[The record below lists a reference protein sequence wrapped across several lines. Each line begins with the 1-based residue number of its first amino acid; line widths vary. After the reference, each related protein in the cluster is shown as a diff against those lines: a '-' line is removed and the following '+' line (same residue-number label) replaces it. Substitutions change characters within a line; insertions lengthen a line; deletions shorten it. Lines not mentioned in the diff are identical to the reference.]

1 MSVTTRVTVATV
13 PLRVPFAHAA
23 GVRSTSSSVLV
34 ELELDGVVGIGE
46 AAPRPYVTGETVESV
61 RDGLRAWRPPVP
73 DAMREVVARVLT
85 DGVPEELVGGAP
97 PNLRCAIELA
107 LVDLAQKG
115 RPVPGADAEIPFVP
129 VLDGNGRWSTGAT
142 HLATAPLV
150 KVKTARTLEETA
162 ERVRALRDRPRT
174 VIVDANNGWGRADAR
189 SAVGRLLHEGATW
202 FEEPTASRDWE
213 ALRELRGLGA
223 RILLDESCCT
233 EADLDAAVDA
243 DAVDAVNVRVA
254 KLGGPSAAARIAA
267 RAEAAGFGRYYGVQ
281 VGEVGTLIAAGRA
294 VALAD
299 PGRMGA
305 ESGQADLFF
314 DDDQLWA
321 APVPVDRVRGVMT
334 VPGALRGR
342 SPQGERETTG
352 VLV

>member
-1 MSVTTRVTVATV
+1 MSVTTRVTVVTV
-13 PLRVPFAHAA
+13 PLRVPFTHAA
-23 GVRSTSSSVLV
+23 AVHSTSSSVLV
-34 ELELDGVVGIGE
+34 ELGLDGVVGVGE

-61 RDGLRAWRPPVP
+61 RDGLRAWRTPGP
-73 DAMREVVARVLT
+73 DALREVVARVLV
-85 DGVPEELVGGAP
+85 DGVPEGLVGGVP
-97 PNLRCAIELA
+97 PNVRCAIELA
-107 LVDLAQKG
+107 LIDLAQKG
-115 RPVPGADAEIPFVP
+115 RPLPDAGTEIPFVP
-129 VLDGNGRWSTGAT
+129 VLDGNGRWSSGAT

-162 ERVRALRDRPRT
+162 ERVRALQDGRRT

-189 SAVGRLLHEGATW
+189 GAVGRLLHEGATW
-202 FEEPTASRDWE
+202 FEEPTAPRDWE
-213 ALRELRGLGA
+213 AMRELRGLGA
-223 RILLDESCCT
+223 RILLDESCCR
-233 EADLDAAVDA
+233 EPDLDAALDA

-267 RAEAAGFGRYYGVQ
+267 RAEAAGLGRYYGVQ

-299 PGRMGA
+299 PGRLGA

-314 DDDQLWA
+314 DDDRLWA

-334 VPGALRGR
+334 VPSALRGR
-342 SPQGERETTG
+342 APRRERETAG